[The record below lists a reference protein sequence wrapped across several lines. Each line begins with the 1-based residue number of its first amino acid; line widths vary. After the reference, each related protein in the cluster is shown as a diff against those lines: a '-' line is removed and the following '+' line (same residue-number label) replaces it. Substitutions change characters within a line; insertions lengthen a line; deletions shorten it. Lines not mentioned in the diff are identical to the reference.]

1 MGAAVTGPGR
11 LHAFGTRSCDL
22 LDGEHLIMSTG
33 ATYYRVWWL
42 TFAGGMLYL
51 TDKRLIFA
59 PSLFT
64 WWRPASAW
72 SLTEIESL
80 GRDRPWFVALST
92 LWLVK
97 PWYARVGD
105 KRFYFQ
111 TFRAEDWLAALS
123 TATGLPIDTGEH

>member
-1 MGAAVTGPGR
+1 
-11 LHAFGTRSCDL
+11 
-22 LDGEHLIMSTG
+22 MSTG

-111 TFRAEDWLAALS
+111 TFRVDDWLAALS